1 MGRPGLCV
9 RRAGG
14 CGCRVVD
21 VCARRRLCELWG
33 KNKLLFATMARL
45 ISFAAGFGGSCFA
58 YQMLHD
64 KLKYST
70 LKTVEH
76 LQDGER
82 KFPGFRADKSVARRA
97 AKGGASAEIEGTIV
111 DTIVYPLKNDV
122 TKAARGK
129 LDQLVRETH
138 REVKEALE
146 TKK

>member
-1 MGRPGLCV
+1 M
-9 RRAGG
+9 
-14 CGCRVVD
+14 
-21 VCARRRLCELWG
+21 
-33 KNKLLFATMARL
+33 MARL
-45 ISFAAGFGGSCFA
+45 VSFAVGFGGSCFA

-70 LKTVEH
+70 LETVER
-76 LQDGER
+76 LEDGER
-82 KFPGFRADKSVARRA
+82 KFPSFRADKSVPRRT
-97 AKGGASAEIEGTIV
+97 AKSDAGAGIEGTIV

-122 TKAARGK
+122 TKVARGK